1 MNLEFITETVK
12 DIVREVL
19 ITDREI
25 SLQARL
31 TSDLGADS
39 FDLVMLS
46 NAVEDEFAILIDDD
60 FILGSDLAVK
70 DVVDKVV
77 SLVNYMA

>member
-25 SLQARL
+25 SLQATL

-39 FDLVMLS
+39 FDLVMMS

-60 FILGSDLAVK
+60 FILGMDVTVQAVI
-70 DVVDKVV
+70 DKVI
-77 SLVNYMA
+77 SLVNYTV

>member
-25 SLQARL
+25 SLQAKL
-31 TSDLGADS
+31 TTDLGADS
-39 FDLVMLS
+39 FDLVMMS

-60 FILGSDLAVK
+60 FILGMDVTVQAVI
-70 DVVDKVV
+70 DKVS
-77 SLVNYMA
+77 SLVNCTA